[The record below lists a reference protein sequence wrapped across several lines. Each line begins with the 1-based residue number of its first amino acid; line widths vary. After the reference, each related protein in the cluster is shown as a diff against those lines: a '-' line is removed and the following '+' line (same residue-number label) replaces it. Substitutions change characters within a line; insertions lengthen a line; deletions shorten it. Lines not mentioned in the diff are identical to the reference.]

1 MSKTNMLPSVE
12 DHESTSFRENTPKQ
26 KSSPEFVEVEGYV
39 SRRIDAKLT
48 RSQAVVLRDK
58 TRKLQDEGAKL
69 LNGRFVTNKTHT
81 IQWMLENL
89 AR

>member
-12 DHESTSFRENTPKQ
+12 DHESITYKRNTPKQ

-48 RSQAVVLRDK
+48 RSQAILLRDK
-58 TRKLQDEGAKL
+58 TRDLQDQGAKL
-69 LNGRFVTNKTHT
+69 ASGRFVTNKTHA

-89 AR
+89 TR